1 MSLTAQRQRLAR
13 LRRLERMRAIHHRE
27 AMVAAGMAESTLAQL
42 QQLAQRTE
50 ALAGAYAART
60 DAVDGA
66 ALAQIGAFRTGLGQI
81 TRTTSG
87 EIDTARRIA
96 DARAADVAAAE
107 RRRSAVADRI
117 AAEARALAVR
127 QAGEATP
134 LGAARAASDDAA
146 GDGEPCARTP
156 APTSGNW
163 HGS

>member
-66 ALAQIGAFRTGLGQI
+66 ALVQIGAFRTGLGQI
-81 TRTTSG
+81 ARTTGG

-117 AAEARALAVR
+117 AAEARALAMR
-127 QAGEATP
+127 QTGEATP
-134 LGAARAASDDAA
+134 LGAARADA
-146 GDGEPCARTP
+146 GDEQPCAQTP

>member
-1 MSLTAQRQRLAR
+1 MALTAQRQRLAR

-27 AMVAAGMAESTLAQL
+27 AMVAAGMAENTLAKL

-50 ALAGAYAART
+50 TLADAYAART

-81 TRTTSG
+81 ARTTGG

-96 DARAADVAAAE
+96 DARAADVAATE

-117 AAEARALAVR
+117 AAATEAGGELVDDTFAPAFWVLADPQGNRACLTTWQGR
-127 QAGEATP
+127 ESP
-134 LGAARAASDDAA
+134 RA
-146 GDGEPCARTP
+146 
-156 APTSGNW
+156 
-163 HGS
+163 